1 MIEKPITYSWP
12 DGKTLTLGKRTLIMG
27 VLNVTADSFSDG
39 GKWNTLDRALY
50 HMEEM
55 VRDGAD
61 IIDIGAES
69 SRPGFVPVS
78 AAAEMEVLSQFLP
91 EIVKRCP
98 VPVSVDT
105 FKADTAEY
113 AINEGAHIM
122 NDIWGLQYEEK
133 PGRMAAVAAKYDVP
147 VIVMH
152 NRNNTDYSDIIG
164 EMKSFFLK
172 SLDIADKAGI
182 RKRNIILDPGI
193 GFGKVF
199 EQNVFVLQH
208 LDELTALPHPMLL
221 GVSRKRFIGQILDL
235 PVTER
240 MEGTGAACVAGIL
253 RGCNIMRIH
262 DVKSVTRMCRMA
274 DALCGNLE
282 NSVQ

>member
-122 NDIWGLQYEEK
+122 NDIWGLQYEEE

-172 SLDIADKAGI
+172 SLNIADKAGI

-240 MEGTGAACVAGIL
+240 IEGTGAACVAGIL

>member
-1 MIEKPITYSWP
+1 MEKPITYSWP

-122 NDIWGLQYEEK
+122 NDIWGLQYEEE

-172 SLDIADKAGI
+172 SLNIADKAGI

>member
-69 SRPGFVPVS
+69 SRPGFVPIS

-122 NDIWGLQYEEK
+122 NDIWGLQYEEE

-172 SLDIADKAGI
+172 SLNIADKAGI

>member
-122 NDIWGLQYEEK
+122 NDIWGLQYEEE

-172 SLDIADKAGI
+172 SLNIADKAGI

>member
-122 NDIWGLQYEEK
+122 NDIWGLQYEEE

-172 SLDIADKAGI
+172 SLNIADKAGI

-221 GVSRKRFIGQILDL
+221 GVSRKGFIGRILDL

-240 MEGTGAACVAGIL
+240 MEGTGAVCVAGIL

>member
-122 NDIWGLQYEEK
+122 NDIWGLQYEEE

-221 GVSRKRFIGQILDL
+221 GVSRKGFIGQILDL

>member
-55 VRDGAD
+55 VRDSAD

-122 NDIWGLQYEEK
+122 NDIWGLQYEEE

-208 LDELTALPHPMLL
+208 LDELTVLPHPMLL

>member
-27 VLNVTADSFSDG
+27 ILNVTADSFSDG

-122 NDIWGLQYEEK
+122 NDIWGLQYEEE

-172 SLDIADKAGI
+172 SLNIADKAGI

>member
-113 AINEGAHIM
+113 AINDGAHIM
-122 NDIWGLQYEEK
+122 NDIWGLQYEEE

-172 SLDIADKAGI
+172 SLNIADKAGI

-199 EQNVFVLQH
+199 KQNVFVLQH

>member
-69 SRPGFVPVS
+69 SHPGFVPVS

-122 NDIWGLQYEEK
+122 NDIWGLQYEEE

-172 SLDIADKAGI
+172 SLNIADKAGI

>member
-122 NDIWGLQYEEK
+122 NDIWGLQYEEE
-133 PGRMAAVAAKYDVP
+133 PGRMAAVTAKYDVP

-172 SLDIADKAGI
+172 SLNIADKAGI

>member
-122 NDIWGLQYEEK
+122 NDIWGLQYEEE

-182 RKRNIILDPGI
+182 RKRKIILDPGI

>member
-1 MIEKPITYSWP
+1 
-12 DGKTLTLGKRTLIMG
+12 MG

-122 NDIWGLQYEEK
+122 NDIWGLQYEEE

>member
-122 NDIWGLQYEEK
+122 NDIWGLQYEEE

-152 NRNNTDYSDIIG
+152 NRNNTDYSNIIG

-172 SLDIADKAGI
+172 SLNIADKAGI

>member
-122 NDIWGLQYEEK
+122 NDIWGLQYEEE

-164 EMKSFFLK
+164 EMKCFFLK
-172 SLDIADKAGI
+172 SLNIADQAGI

-193 GFGKVF
+193 GFGKVV

>member
-172 SLDIADKAGI
+172 SLNIADKAGI

>member
-122 NDIWGLQYEEK
+122 NDIWGLQYEEE
-133 PGRMAAVAAKYDVP
+133 PERMAAVAAKYDVP

-172 SLDIADKAGI
+172 SLNIADKAGI

>member
-122 NDIWGLQYEEK
+122 NDIWGLQYEEE

-172 SLDIADKAGI
+172 SLNIADKAGI

-274 DALCGNLE
+274 DSLCGNLE

>member
-122 NDIWGLQYEEK
+122 NDIWGLQYEEE

-253 RGCNIMRIH
+253 RGCNMMRIH

>member
-122 NDIWGLQYEEK
+122 NDIWGLQYEEE

-172 SLDIADKAGI
+172 SLNIADKAGI

-282 NSVQ
+282 NSV

>member
-1 MIEKPITYSWP
+1 VIEKPITYSWP

-122 NDIWGLQYEEK
+122 NDIWGLQYEEE

-172 SLDIADKAGI
+172 SLNIADKAGI

>member
-55 VRDGAD
+55 VRDGAV

-122 NDIWGLQYEEK
+122 NDIWGLQYEEE

-172 SLDIADKAGI
+172 SLNIADKAGI

>member
-122 NDIWGLQYEEK
+122 NDIWGLQYEEE

-172 SLDIADKAGI
+172 SLNIADKAGI

-208 LDELTALPHPMLL
+208 LDELTALPHPRLL

>member
-122 NDIWGLQYEEK
+122 NDIWGLQYEEE

>member
-122 NDIWGLQYEEK
+122 NDIWGLQYEEE

-208 LDELTALPHPMLL
+208 LDEFTALPHPMLL